1 MCNIN
6 SVTIGSQNIGNIGD
20 FYSWSDNS
28 GNGIISLIDN
38 GQINVNP
45 ISSTNYILTVTNDS
59 GCIGTDSIQVNVIQS
74 ISLTET
80 HTDVSCNGSC
90 DGSASI
96 NASGG
101 VPPYS
106 YLWSDGQTT
115 STAINLCPGTYTCT
129 VTSEQSNPWQLYYD
143 NDFESSV
150 GSEWNV
156 SNTIS
161 YNGSTLLGNFASESV
176 ELDLSNIPTHDSIQ
190 LIFDLF
196 ILDSWDGNGPAFGPD
211 FWNLT

>member
-1 MCNIN
+1 MVKLTLMALNL
-6 SVTIGSQNIGNIGD
+6 
-20 FYSWSDNS
+20 
-28 GNGIISLIDN
+28 LI
-38 GQINVNP
+38 P

-80 HTDVSCNGSC
+80 HTNVSCNGSC

-115 STAINLCPGTYTCT
+115 STAVNLCSGTYTCT
-129 VTSEQSNPWQLYYD
+129 VTSEQSNPWQLYYE

-150 GSEWNV
+150 GSDPGMSPIPFRIMV
-156 SNTIS
+156 QQ
-161 YNGSTLLGNFASESV
+161 LLGNFASESV

-196 ILDSWDGNGPAFGPD
+196 ILDSWDGNTSFRA
-211 FWNLT
+211 